1 VLELKKTTKKILL
14 CGLPNSGKT
23 SFLNALCKSG
33 FKTANYSGTTIDVK
47 SSSFTFNIG
56 TSGHYCIA
64 DVFDTPGI
72 YTLSQSGL
80 NAQDEAIAINFIN
93 QNAKDFDKICL
104 VCDGTMLNKELEL
117 AASLILLT
125 QNKVK
130 LDIIVNQK
138 NQDNHSLQKILD
150 FAKQNGLNSVVLNAS
165 SSKQARGCI
174 ALVCGEDLFEANLIP
189 QKSSIQAK
197 NNIFKGITPSKFDNI
212 LSHNIWGLPI
222 FFAILFTSLFLA
234 FSFGGF
240 CSDAILAIADKISP
254 RQSGFVSILTAS
266 VINGI
271 FVIFGFIPIIFFVF
285 LFVSLLEKTGY
296 ITRVSYLLNGFMLR
310 FFNIDGK
317 AFIPLLT
324 GVGCTVPAYMA
335 TRIISSKHQ
344 RFLVNTMLS
353 FIPCSAKNTVFA
365 LFCCGLL
372 GSFYG
377 SFALYA
383 IYVFGFVF
391 GLLIIRL
398 ISLFISLKQPKL
410 ASKDYS
416 SQFYQIYPLQMPVA
430 SDILTL
436 SYLKVKDYITNIAT
450 TILMFSVAFSL
461 LNSFGFSWQSGFY
474 IALPNSIDGSGGGA
488 SCLEAMAKFITPLFA
503 PINLPWQIVAAIV
516 AGFVAKE
523 VSLSMLAVLLSS
535 KAQQGT
541 DIAQVMI
548 NTFEPKIIIEF
559 LVFMFFYAPCISAM
573 STLQKEGRSTR
584 QTLFIFVLTSI
595 LAYGG
600 AYIVSLF

>member
-1 VLELKKTTKKILL
+1 VLELKKTTKRILL

-33 FKTANYSGTTIDVK
+33 FKTANYSGTTVDVK
-47 SSSFTFNIG
+47 SSSFTFNLG
-56 TSGHYCIA
+56 STPNYCTA
-64 DVFDTPGI
+64 EVFDTPGI
-72 YTLSQSGL
+72 YTLTSSPV
-80 NAQDEAIAINFIN
+80 NARDEEIAISFVN
-93 QNAKDFDKICL
+93 QQAQTFDKICL
-104 VCDGTMLNKELEL
+104 VCDGTILSKEMEL
-117 AASLILLT
+117 AASLMSLT

-130 LDIIVNQK
+130 IDIIINQK
-138 NQDNHSLQKILD
+138 NQNDASLEQLLH
-150 FAKQNGLNSVVLNAS
+150 FAKQNGLNSIVLNAS
-165 SSKQARGCI
+165 STKQARSAI
-174 ALVCGEDLFEANLIP
+174 ALICGLEPFEANLMP
-189 QKSSIQAK
+189 SKNPKESKKS
-197 NNIFKGITPSKFDNI
+197 IFKAITHQKIDNI
-212 LSHNIWGLPI
+212 LSHSIWGLPI
-222 FFAILFTSLFLA
+222 FFTILFTSLFLA
-234 FSFGGF
+234 FSLGGI
-240 CSDAILAIADKISP
+240 CSDAVLAIGDKISP
-254 RQSGFVSILTAS
+254 VQKGFVSVVTAS

-271 FVIFGFIPIIFFVF
+271 FAIFGFIPIIFFVF

-335 TRIISSKHQ
+335 TRIIVSKHQ

-383 IYVFGFVF
+383 IYVFGFAF
-391 GLLIIRL
+391 GLLVIKL
-398 ISLFISLKQPKL
+398 ISLFISLRGSKL
-410 ASKDYS
+410 DCKDYS

-474 IALPNSIDGSGGGA
+474 IATQNGGEAAGGA
-488 SCLEAMAKFITPLFA
+488 SCLESIAKFITPIFA
-503 PINLPWQIVAAIV
+503 PIDLPWQIVAAII

-535 KAQQGT
+535 KVQQGT

-548 NTFEPKIIIEF
+548 TTFEPKIIIEF

-573 STLQKEGRSTR
+573 STLQKEGRSIR
-584 QTLFIFVLTSI
+584 QTLFVFVLTSL

-600 AYIVSLF
+600 AYIVSIF